1 MACNTFTQE
10 LEGKELGFYG
20 YTYEDKMPDNLAI
33 SFGVDARR
41 VVLPLEIVKI
51 TPCFIRIRYG
61 DDVYRVKRRQ
71 DGINREYI
79 LINDEF
85 AVYCD
90 HYKRL

>member
-1 MACNTFTQE
+1 MACNTFTKE
-10 LEGKELGFYG
+10 LERKELGFYA
-20 YTYEDKMPDNLAI
+20 YTYEDKMPDNL
-33 SFGVDARR
+33 SMSDGRK
-41 VVLPLEIVKI
+41 VVLPLVILKI